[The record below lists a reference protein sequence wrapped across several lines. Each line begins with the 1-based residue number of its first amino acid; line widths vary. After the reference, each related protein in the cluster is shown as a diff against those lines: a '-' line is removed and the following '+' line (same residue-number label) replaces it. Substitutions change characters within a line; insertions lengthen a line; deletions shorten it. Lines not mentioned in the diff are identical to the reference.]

1 MKKLYLFTAVLI
13 FATSCSSGP
22 TACECYEGYRGETRV
37 LQVSYERVCGY
48 GTSSVK
54 IPDYE
59 ACFDKFYPELK
70 GKRGTYE
77 EIHSILKNECGKTAW
92 FDTGSDLLPFLCEE

>member
-1 MKKLYLFTAVLI
+1 MKKLYLLTAVLI

-37 LQVSYERVCGY
+37 LQTEYTLICGKVY
-48 GTSSVK
+48 
-54 IPDYE
+54 IDYD

-70 GKRGTYE
+70 GKSGTYE
-77 EIHSILKNECGKTAW
+77 EIHSILKNECGKTAF
-92 FDTGSDLLPFLCEE
+92 FDTNSDKMPFHCGD